1 MTTQFITD
9 KNGKRTAVIL
19 PLAEYQQLQEDLHD
33 LAIIAERRDEPTVP
47 FADVVARLHRRVSS
61 ATSCP

>member
-9 KNGKRTAVIL
+9 KNGKRIAVIL
-19 PLAEYQQLQEDLHD
+19 PLAEYAKLQEDLQD
-33 LAIIAERRDEPTVP
+33 LAVLAERRDEPTVP

-61 ATSCP
+61 ATPCP